1 MPGGRASSLI
11 IELTP
16 NERKQ
21 LRYWQRCTTIP
32 AGLAR
37 RARIVRLLADGET
50 QTRTAELVGVERCV
64 VRTWA
69 KRFVAER
76 IDGLY
81 DRPGRGAKPSFS
93 P

>member
-1 MPGGRASSLI
+1 VRSGEEGTRA
-11 IELTP
+11 ETP
-16 NERKQ
+16 
-21 LRYWQRCTTIP
+21 
-32 AGLAR
+32 
-37 RARIVRLLADGET
+37 
-50 QTRTAELVGVERCV
+50 TRTAELVGMQRCV

-69 KRFVAER
+69 KRLLAER